1 MSEEPVI
8 LKVWERRGNRAVT
21 VTKLLPEDWKYVLAT
36 VLEKTDDYVI
46 IKFRRLTPTEAE

>member
-1 MSEEPVI
+1 LSEPVI
-8 LKVWERRGNRAVT
+8 LKVWERRGNRAVS

-46 IKFRRLTPTEAE
+46 VKFRRLTPAEVE

>member
-1 MSEEPVI
+1 MSEPVI

-46 IKFRRLTPTEAE
+46 IKFRRLTPAEAE